1 MKPVPP
7 PTTEETKEPHVRVVD
22 RRWWARGETGDASTE
37 PAARKPTVI
46 EDLEQR
52 LAATTAQL
60 QNVLTEHRRSLEEFE
75 QVKARI
81 RRDIGREVDRER
93 RAVLAELLDVLDNLD
108 RAIAAAQDSTPAPD
122 GASERLA
129 RGVVLVRDQF
139 RAKLEGLGVKRIE
152 AVGQPFDASRHDAV
166 SMAPVSDEARDGTV
180 IAVAKEGYAIGDD
193 LLRPASV
200 VVGRYE
206 APPAGA

>member
-1 MKPVPP
+1 VNSAPP
-7 PTTEETKEPHVRVVD
+7 PPSDESKEPHVRVID
-22 RRWWARGETGDASTE
+22 RRWWARGETGNAPDE

-46 EDLEQR
+46 EDLERR
-52 LAATTAQL
+52 LADTTAQL
-60 QNVLTEHRRSLEEFE
+60 QHVLTEHRRSLEEFE

-81 RRDIGREVDRER
+81 RRDIGREVDRGR

-108 RAIAAAQDSTPAPD
+108 RAIAAAEDSPSPPD
-122 GASERLA
+122 SGVERLA

-139 RAKLEGLGVKRIE
+139 RSKLEALGVTRID

-166 SMAPVSDEARDGTV
+166 SMAPVEEEVRDGTV

-200 VVGRYE
+200 IVGRYQ
-206 APPAGA
+206 APSSGG